1 MGTTEPRAVLDIRGD
16 ILVNGMRLQF
26 LLDGSS
32 PEKAAPSAVH
42 LLNNN
47 MRNSGFYW
55 IRPEGY
61 GAPTQIYCDL
71 DGTVSGIGT
80 GGWMRVEYAADYATQ
95 SSPWGGTGNATN
107 LSASVNSTSTF
118 TFVQSAGLINHMK
131 NTATQIRQT
140 FERWANGSVGWT
152 YNNPDKSYIGIQTHN
167 GSNFWADSPGP
178 ASTYNL
184 PPNTS
189 LSFNG
194 WNAQGALSL
203 GVDPTDNNNTQWDQS
218 IAYFVEDGNTYL
230 PIKKFYSTDVDAAS
244 ELSYFPLKTGYNS
257 YIWIK

>member
-16 ILVNGMRLQF
+16 ILVNGMRLQL

-167 GSNFWADSPGP
+167 GSNFWAD
-178 ASTYNL
+178 
-184 PPNTS
+184 
-189 LSFNG
+189 
-194 WNAQGALSL
+194 
-203 GVDPTDNNNTQWDQS
+203 
-218 IAYFVEDGNTYL
+218 
-230 PIKKFYSTDVDAAS
+230 
-244 ELSYFPLKTGYNS
+244 
-257 YIWIK
+257 